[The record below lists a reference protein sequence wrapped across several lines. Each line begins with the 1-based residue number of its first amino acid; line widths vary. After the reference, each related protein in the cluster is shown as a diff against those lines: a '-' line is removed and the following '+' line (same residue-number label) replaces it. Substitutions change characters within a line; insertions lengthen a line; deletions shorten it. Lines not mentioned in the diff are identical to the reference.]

1 MCCGS
6 ESLFYSEPM
15 KQVLDDLTVNEKKR
29 KFQINLFAT
38 GLSEWQARDIPT
50 LLFFPGTRSSQS
62 PYMRIDLTTTATTM
76 TTTMTTTATTKLLLT
91 LVTYGGLVKQ
101 TVPSAL

>member
-1 MCCGS
+1 
-6 ESLFYSEPM
+6 M
-15 KQVLDDLTVNEKKR
+15 KLLVNEKKR

-62 PYMRIDLTTTATTM
+62 PYMRIDLTTTATP
-76 TTTMTTTATTKLLLT
+76 MTTTATTKLLLT